1 VNENKRRIYMKSNQL
16 SAMEWRERILLALL
30 FTAVGGLIIIV
41 FSPWR
46 PLLEPGPDYLGRL
59 GLILFL
65 LLATVLARKNQR
77 FEKYGQVLFGLLVM
91 AVAVTLDRILSIYL
105 MVFLGENG
113 DTPLSF
119 TLLKLNEC
127 AVIVFAV
134 IFFTR
139 ISGGSLGSIYV
150 QKGNLKLSLT
160 IGLIAFF
167 ISVAGSIPMA
177 SLMFKAGDMSLTRV
191 MSWIPWLLLSA
202 LANGALEEFL
212 FRGLFLR
219 KLEPFFGRFLSV
231 LLIAFVFTILHKTV
245 GYSLNE
251 YGFLVVVFP
260 LALAWGYITQKTD
273 SLWGTI
279 LFHAGT
285 DIPVFLSIF
294 SNY

>member
-1 VNENKRRIYMKSNQL
+1 MKSNQL